1 MGSKPTF
8 FGKNIPLDIKY
19 MFLNFA
25 QAYFSEYL
33 PLKWE
38 YDVRTTKIII
48 ADSDIVDIG
57 ITAKRPCIILKRG
70 PMSWMFYVRGQDGTN
85 SITIKND
92 GFSGTYGFAPNVQ
105 LQHRQAYTDL
115 VRASIVLNVF
125 SKNSIQVETIANNLF
140 IGLTGFKAEFRKMG
154 IHQMIGLSVGA
165 TQLAKA
171 IANTEAELY
180 HTPINIDFIFQQN
193 IIKGEK
199 YNNCNVYVNGLEILE
214 GLEFEVISGGTQI
227 KLRNELQNVD
237 VITSTF
243 RDAITLEVV
252 ENATLV
258 ATSDPLIY
266 TIPNSGAIL
275 GYYTLL
281 AEFIPKVA
289 TP

>member
-1 MGSKPTF
+1 MPSKPTF

-85 SITIKND
+85 SITIKNE
-92 GFSGTYGFAPNVQ
+92 GFSTTYGFAPNAQ
-105 LQHRQAYTDL
+105 PQYRQAYTDL

-140 IGLTGFKAEFRKMG
+140 IGLTGFKSDFRQMG
-154 IHQMIGLSVGA
+154 IHQMIGLSIGA
-165 TQLAKA
+165 TQIAKSM
-171 IANTEAELY
+171 ANTKAELF
-180 HTPINIDFIFQQN
+180 HTPINLDFIFQQN
-193 IIKGEK
+193 VIKGEK

-214 GLEFEVISGGTQI
+214 GLQFEVISGGTQI
-227 KLRNELQNVD
+227 QLKNELYDVD
-237 VITSTF
+237 ILTITY
-243 RDAITLEVV
+243 RDAITLEIV
-252 ENATLV
+252 EGAILV
-258 ATSDPLIY
+258 ATSNPLIY

-281 AEFIPKVA
+281 ADFIPELVL
-289 TP
+289 P